1 MMADIVIMPKLGF
14 DMAEGTLVRWVTGE
28 GERVEKGEI
37 LAEIETDKAT
47 VEVESAFSGVVRRYL
62 VDENS
67 IVPVGEPIAIIGDPD
82 EEIDLESLLGQVSA
96 KNEIDK
102 TAPSQKEKVQA
113 STDDVSAARQV
124 QDGDSPTRLKEKL
137 PHIDVDE
144 TLETHLPEGVRAS
157 PLARRIAEERGI
169 DLRQVNGSGPEGRI
183 VKKDIEMIEPV
194 EPSFTEQI
202 PETPLQEIKAP
213 REDRHI
219 PLSRLRSII
228 GRRMAQSF
236 QQSPHFFV
244 THEYDVE
251 LLLGLRQEVNS
262 LLPEEAKISVND
274 FIIKAVALTLREFPN
289 LNASLDEEK
298 NEVIHHGNINV
309 GVAVAVESGLLTVVC
324 QNTDLKPPRQ
334 IAKEVREMVS
344 RAREGKVRPEDI
356 EGSTFS
362 VSNLGMYDVD
372 QFTAIIN
379 PPEAAILA
387 IGSARQIPVVVN
399 GEIKPAT
406 RMKATISIDHRVSD
420 GAEAAL
426 FLQTLAKYLEEPL
439 RLLL

>member
-1 MMADIVIMPKLGF
+1 MADIVIMPKLGF

-28 GERVEKGEI
+28 GERVEKGAI

-82 EEIDLESLLGQVSA
+82 EEIDLESLLGKVSD

-102 TAPSQKEKVQA
+102 TAPSQGEKVQA
-113 STDDVSAARQV
+113 STDDVSGAQQV
-124 QDGDSPTRLKEKL
+124 EDGDSPTRAKEKL
-137 PHIDVDE
+137 PPMDGGE
-144 TLETHLPEGVRAS
+144 MLKNNLPEGVRAS

-169 DLRQVNGSGPEGRI
+169 DLRQINGSGPEGRI
-183 VKKDIEMIEPV
+183 VKKDVEMFEPV
-194 EPSFTEQI
+194 EPSFAEQI
-202 PETPLQEIKAP
+202 PETPPQEINAP
-213 REDRHI
+213 REDRRI

-244 THEYDVE
+244 THEYDVD

-262 LLPEEAKISVND
+262 WLPEEAKISVND

-298 NEVIHHGNINV
+298 NEVIHHGNINI

-324 QNTDLKPPRQ
+324 QNTDLKPLRQ

-362 VSNLGMYDVD
+362 VSNLGMFDVD

-387 IGSARQIPVVVN
+387 VGSAQQIPVVVD

-426 FLQTLAKYLEEPL
+426 FLQTLARYLEEPL
-439 RLLL
+439 RLLV